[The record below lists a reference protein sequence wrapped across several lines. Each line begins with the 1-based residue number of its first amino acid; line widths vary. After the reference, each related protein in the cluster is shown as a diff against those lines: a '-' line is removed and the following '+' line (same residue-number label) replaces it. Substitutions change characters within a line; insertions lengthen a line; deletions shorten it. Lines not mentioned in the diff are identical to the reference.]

1 MGYETLAEVEALA
14 AKARRYEYFAF
25 SRTIT
30 VTSSG
35 LAIFRCMGAGGG
47 GAGGANARGG
57 NGGSVGTKLFPVNEG
72 DELVVTIPA
81 GGAGGASGQPGQ
93 PGGSLVIALNGNDLI
108 IVPGGNGG
116 PINTAPTNNA
126 PPLGMHWYVLGGLGG
141 NGDRTGGGGAMIVEG
156 GTVAGRGGN
165 AQHSGGGGALGNG
178 ADSGGKHGG
187 GSLTHAT
194 SVGPGDGF
202 LTPEMSV
209 LRIAMPAPTAPYQ
222 SGSAFVPGSAGGY
235 GGGSNSASASGG
247 SGGGFGGGGAGS
259 GSNAPAGAGG
269 FGGGGG
275 GNGSTSGAAGGFGG
289 GGAGGGGTGSA
300 GGQGF
305 VTIEWMGSAA

>member
-93 PGGSLVIALNGNDLI
+93 PGGSLVIALNGNNLI

-141 NGDRTGGGGAMIVEG
+141 NGNQSGGGGAMIVEG

-165 AQHSGGGGALGNG
+165 AAYSGAGGALGNG
-178 ADSGGKHGG
+178 SDSAGG
-187 GSLTHAT
+187 GCLTHAT
-194 SVGPGDGF
+194 GAVPGGGF
-202 LTPEMSV
+202 LPPEMSG
-209 LRIAMPAPTAPYQ
+209 LRLAVPTPM
-222 SGSAFVPGSAGGY
+222 PGSNGP
-235 GGGSNSASASGG
+235 
-247 SGGGFGGGGAGS
+247 FGGGGGT
-259 GSNAPAGAGG
+259 GGAGG

-275 GNGSTSGAAGGFGG
+275 G
-289 GGAGGGGTGSA
+289 AGGGGA

-305 VTIEWMGSAA
+305 VTIEWMGGAA

>member
-14 AKARRYEYFAF
+14 AKARRYEYVAF

-30 VTSSG
+30 ATGSG
-35 LAIFRCMGAGGG
+35 QAVLRCMGAGGG
-47 GAGGANARGG
+47 GAGGTNARGG
-57 NGGSVGTKLFPVNEG
+57 NGGTVATKTITVEAG
-72 DELVVTIPA
+72 DQLVVTIPA
-81 GGAGGASGQPGQ
+81 GGAAGSSGQPGSAGGVLTIVRSGTTLVSI
-93 PGGSLVIALNGNDLI
+93 PGGK
-108 IVPGGNGG
+108 GG
-116 PINTAPTNNA
+116 PFNAVPTNNDA
-126 PPLGMHWYVLGGLGG
+126 PTGADWYVLGGLGG
-141 NGDRTGGGGAMIVEG
+141 NGDKSGGGGAMIVEG

-165 AQHSGGGGALGNG
+165 TQYSGGGGALGNG

-209 LRIAMPAPTAPYQ
+209 LRMAMPAPTPPYQ
-222 SGSAFVPGSAGGY
+222 SGSSYVPGSAGGF
-235 GGGSNSASASGG
+235 GGGSSSSTTSGG

-259 GSNAPAGAGG
+259 ATTIPPGAGG

-275 GNGSTSGAAGGFGG
+275 GSNTNGGAGGFGG
-289 GGAGGGGTGSA
+289 GGGGGTVGGA

-305 VTIEWMGSAA
+305 VTIEWIGSAA

>member
-1 MGYETLAEVEALA
+1 MTDVVILSEVEALA

-93 PGGSLVIALNGNDLI
+93 PGGSLVIALNGNALI

-141 NGDRTGGGGAMIVEG
+141 NGSQSGGGGAMIVEG

-165 AQHSGGGGALGNG
+165 AQYSGGGGALGNG
-178 ADSGGKHGG
+178 DDGSGRHGG
-187 GSLTHAT
+187 GSLTHAA
-194 SVGPGDGF
+194 SSGPGGGF

-209 LRIAMPAPTAPYQ
+209 LRLAVPTPMPD
-222 SGSAFVPGSAGGY
+222 SA
-235 GGGSNSASASGG
+235 
-247 SGGGFGGGGAGS
+247 GGFGGGS
-259 GSNAPAGAGG
+259 GSSSGAGG

-275 GNGSTSGAAGGFGG
+275 GGGGNGGAGGFGG
-289 GGAGGGGTGSA
+289 GGGGGGYSGGA

-305 VTIEWMGSAA
+305 VTIVWIGGAA

>member
-14 AKARRYEYFAF
+14 AKARRYEYVAF

-30 VTSSG
+30 VKSSG

-126 PPLGMHWYVLGGLGG
+126 PPLGMHWYVLGGRGG
-141 NGDRTGGGGAMIVEG
+141 NGNQSGGGGAMIVEG

-165 AQHSGGGGALGNG
+165 AAYSGAGGALGNG
-178 ADSGGKHGG
+178 SDSGSAGG
-187 GSLTHAT
+187 GCLTHAT
-194 SVGPGDGF
+194 GAAPGGGF

-209 LRIAMPAPTAPYQ
+209 LRLAVPMPVAPYYN
-222 SGSAFVPGSAGGY
+222 GSVVMPGS
-235 GGGSNSASASGG
+235 
-247 SGGGFGGGGAGS
+247 
-259 GSNAPAGAGG
+259 AGG

-275 GNGSTSGAAGGFGG
+275 GGNNGG
-289 GGAGGGGTGSA
+289 A

-305 VTIEWMGSAA
+305 VTIEWIGSAA

>member
-81 GGAGGASGQPGQ
+81 GGAGGASGQPGSA
-93 PGGSLVIALNGNDLI
+93 GGTLTIARGGVTLI
-108 IVPGGNGG
+108 RIPGGNGG

-126 PPLGMHWYVLGGLGG
+126 APTGADWYVLGGRGG
-141 NGDRTGGGGAMIVEG
+141 NGNQSGGGGAMIVEG

-165 AQHSGGGGALGNG
+165 AAYSGGGGALGNG
-178 ADSGGKHGG
+178 SDSGDIGG
-187 GSLTHAT
+187 GCLTHAT
-194 SVGPGDGF
+194 GAAPGGGF

-209 LRIAMPAPTAPYQ
+209 LRLAVPTPM
-222 SGSAFVPGSAGGY
+222 PGSNGPF
-235 GGGSNSASASGG
+235 GGGGTGG
-247 SGGGFGGGGAGS
+247 AGGFGGGGGT
-259 GSNAPAGAGG
+259 GVTGGAGG

-275 GNGSTSGAAGGFGG
+275 G
-289 GGAGGGGTGSA
+289 GTGGA

>member
-1 MGYETLAEVEALA
+1 MTDVVILAEIEALA

-141 NGDRTGGGGAMIVEG
+141 NGDRSGGGGAMIVEG

-165 AQHSGGGGALGNG
+165 TSESGGGGALGNG
-178 ADSGGKHGG
+178 ADSSFTGG
-187 GSLTHAT
+187 GCLTHAT
-194 SVGPGDGF
+194 AGRPGDGF
-202 LTPEMSV
+202 LMPEMSV
-209 LRIAMPAPTAPYQ
+209 LRLAVPSPM
-222 SGSAFVPGSAGGY
+222 PGSA
-235 GGGSNSASASGG
+235 
-247 SGGGFGGGGAGS
+247 GGFGGGGATSAGGFGGGGGGGNGYS
-259 GSNAPAGAGG
+259 GGAGG

-275 GNGSTSGAAGGFGG
+275 GSQAGGSYVSGAGGFGG
-289 GGAGGGGTGSA
+289 GGGGGYVGGA

-305 VTIEWMGSAA
+305 VTIEWIGSAA